1 MSGIVSAAAGTF
13 APSVSAGFFFATA
26 IAWMDVIR
34 YSISQ
39 LVNVSKNGGS
49 YYWMSAIFTTLLS
62 IIVLMILQ
70 RLQGVSYYK
79 PTEKK

>member
-1 MSGIVSAAAGTF
+1 MSGIVSTAAGTF

-34 YSISQ
+34 WTISQ

-49 YYWMSAIFTTLLS
+49 YYLRSAIFTTLLS
-62 IIVLMILQ
+62 VIVLMILA
-70 RLQGVSYYK
+70 RLQGVSTYRS
-79 PTEKK
+79 KK

>member
-34 YSISQ
+34 YAISQ
-39 LVNVSKNGGS
+39 LVNVSKNGGG
-49 YYWMSAIFTTLLS
+49 YYLMSAIFTTLLS
-62 IIVLMILQ
+62 VIVLMILA
-70 RLQGVSYYK
+70 RLQGVSRY
-79 PTEKK
+79 EKTM